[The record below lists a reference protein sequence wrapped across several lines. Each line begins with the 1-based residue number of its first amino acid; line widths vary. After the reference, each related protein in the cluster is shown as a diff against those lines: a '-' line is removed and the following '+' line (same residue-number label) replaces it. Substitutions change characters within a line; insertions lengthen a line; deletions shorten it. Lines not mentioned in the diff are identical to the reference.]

1 MDNILP
7 EHLDQEN
14 FIGFWKRVL
23 ASILDFLVIGIPGV
37 IVYWILNSLAVSL
50 HSEIPIILEYI
61 LFIAF
66 DIFMIVRFGGTP
78 GKLILKLKIV
88 NEQGNYAT
96 VKEALIRNVFRMIS
110 MILSMV
116 IAVSSYDF
124 TVISA
129 KLSLWS
135 DLAFDLTQILGPI
148 MLVDYLLVG
157 FHPRK
162 RAIHDLLAGT
172 YVVDKSAI

>member
-1 MDNILP
+1 M
-7 EHLDQEN
+7 
-14 FIGFWKRVL
+14 
-23 ASILDFLVIGIPGV
+23 
-37 IVYWILNSLAVSL
+37 
-50 HSEIPIILEYI
+50 
-61 LFIAF
+61 
-66 DIFMIVRFGGTP
+66 
-78 GKLILKLKIV
+78 
-88 NEQGNYAT
+88 
-96 VKEALIRNVFRMIS
+96 KEALIRNVFRMIS

-129 KLSLWS
+129 KLYLWS